1 MKRNILLTALI
12 LSLLAVPANAD
23 LAVLERG
30 LTSGRI
36 IYSVSDS
43 AYLSKSGKALTES
56 SIAKLSSSDYSKTG
70 LVADGNTRLIL
81 RYQSESAGSV
91 TFSVSPEIAGSRL
104 ERFTNRH
111 SSCRV
116 GKSRRHLSGFSGLRC
131 SRNMAVNTRLPQ
143 SRVHRYS
150 LVHSVRRRT
159 VGIRVE
165 NSHASGSSC
174 RVNSR
179 SVQQQ

>member
-104 ERFTNRH
+104 ERFTNRQLITAPVE
-111 SSCRV
+111 SAKV
-116 GKSRRHLSGFSGLRC
+116 GDIYQAS
-131 SRNMAVNTRLPQ
+131 AVFVAPETWPSTLAYPKAEFTVTASFTPSDGGQ
-143 SRVHRYS
+143 SAS
-150 LVHSVRRRT
+150 ESKT
-159 VGIRVE
+159 
-165 NSHASGSSC
+165 SGSSC

-179 SVQQQ
+179 RVRGQ